1 MPVGAGG
8 VAVKPAGRQFSGTLA
23 LKPCPRLPFNTIG
36 MASDFRPTVPAPR
49 STFSVAPIL
58 SIFTLRPKAHT
69 VKPPE
74 DTARTSPTRRR
85 TRVALWGLAA
95 VLTGTTAFGAWHF
108 AKAPKRAR
116 HEAPAVYVNGAPK
129 EKHSAHGKVQR
140 WGAGGL
146 TLKVDA
152 SVESLGPGAVAAVQ
166 SGFGAWIASDAT
178 LPSLTF
184 DTTSGMTPKLAPDGV
199 NAVMVAP
206 IEIAGH
212 RHDLAL
218 TVTFVDEGTGRIIE
232 SDVIINSK
240 MDHAVLAGVEG
251 CDGKYDLQSVVAHE
265 AGHFFGLGED
275 EEDQST
281 TMFYKTAKCDLGK
294 RDLEV
299 PDRTVMAGLYLQPAP
314 EGEADGD
321 TGGGCGGATIA
332 GRGSPGPFG
341 VAGVVIAALISLRRR
356 RAG

>member
-1 MPVGAGG
+1 
-8 VAVKPAGRQFSGTLA
+8 
-23 LKPCPRLPFNTIG
+23 

-74 DTARTSPTRRR
+74 DVAPGSPTRRR

-95 VLTGTTAFGAWHF
+95 VLTGTTALGAWHF
-108 AKAPKRAR
+108 ANSKAPKRAR

-129 EKHSAHGKVQR
+129 EKHSAHGKIQR

-146 TLKVDA
+146 TLKIDA
-152 SVESLGPGAVAAVQ
+152 SVESLGPGALAAVQ

-184 DTTSGMTPKLAPDGV
+184 DTTSGLTPKLAPDGV

-206 IEIAGH
+206 IEIPGH
-212 RHDLAL
+212 KHDLAL

-251 CDGKYDLQSVVAHE
+251 CDHKYDLQSVVAHE

-294 RDLEV
+294 RDLEP

-314 EGEADGD
+314 PGGGAEGEADGD

-332 GRGSPGPFG
+332 GRGSPGPVGVFG
-341 VAGVVIAALISLRRR
+341 GASVVIAALMGLRRR
-356 RAG
+356 RRAR